1 MYDSHDVQTKTD
13 MPPLKLTDDILSAA
27 MIGFEVQKF
36 AIERKIAEIR
46 HMLDGGR
53 SEPATSSETRKPRK
67 KRSAAARRK
76 MALAQKARWAKIKQA
91 SAPPQAVAAK
101 PKKRKLSAAGRRAI
115 IAATKKRWAAV
126 KAGKKAEKPAG
137 AKKAGRK

>member
-1 MYDSHDVQTKTD
+1 MYDSHDIRTKTD

-46 HMLDGGR
+46 LVLVGGKAEAAMP
-53 SEPATSSETRKPRK
+53 SEIRKPRK

-76 MALAQKARWAKIKQA
+76 MALAKKARWAKIKQ
-91 SAPPQAVAAK
+91 SAEPTQAVATK
-101 PKKRKLSAAGRRAI
+101 PEKRRLSAAGR
-115 IAATKKRWAAV
+115 
-126 KAGKKAEKPAG
+126 
-137 AKKAGRK
+137 